1 MVGLQMEHWI
11 LEVGIVV
18 LGLWAVWNS
27 LPRDPNISWS
37 EYQQDLLKALEQLSI
52 VDPLY
57 PKPLTLLEWSDI
69 KVDSKE
75 VHLVLQRRL
84 ADLIVVGRTEH
95 VDVWKRQLELS
106 TLSVDWSQTD
116 SLLASL
122 EAALTVSSQRFVF
135 VVEEADAE
143 VLLAFLH
150 AHPAVRDFTGA
161 VLFIDPIVNAE
172 WMMEHFNNDEMDVEA
187 NISVPYFVCLGDEAS
202 SFPMPT
208 VTDAGWKA
216 IDVIEC
222 ASDVLPWARS
232 NDPHWVI
239 YMGLLLSKRKES
251 V

>member
-1 MVGLQMEHWI
+1 MVGLQLEHWI

-37 EYQQDLLKALEQLSI
+37 EYQQDLLKTLQQFPI

-84 ADLIVVGRTEH
+84 ADLIVVGRTGR
-95 VDVWKRQLELS
+95 VDVWKQQLEQSIL
-106 TLSVDWSQTD
+106 TVDWSETD
-116 SLLASL
+116 SLLESL
-122 EAALTVSSQRFVF
+122 ESVLTVSSQRFIF
-135 VVEEADAE
+135 VVEGEDAQL
-143 VLLAFLH
+143 LLAFLH
-150 AHPAVRDFTGA
+150 EHPAVRDFTGA
-161 VLFIDPIVNAE
+161 VLCIDPIVNSE
-172 WMMEHFNNDEMDVEA
+172 WMAEHFNNDEMDVEA
-187 NISVPYFVCLGDEAS
+187 NISVPYFVCLEVGVS
-202 SFPMPT
+202 SFPIPT